1 MRILQIVIV
10 TLLAIQAVF
19 ISSEGWAIA
28 LTGASLLSLTVF
40 LYLFLILKSCDKDNA
55 HEVLIG
61 IRFHKTIQF
70 HVFSPLQ
77 RVSDL
82 KKAAAKLHGL
92 NECKASLFI
101 RFRGKKLHDEEST
114 LKAAGILKN
123 CEVLLVLPIRGGT
136 ASGFASIPVKK
147 FRPLLN
153 AIEADFHLWRAKYD
167 GQPFFSWGRLKG
179 QEVVWDGMSDC
190 IKFFFEVEKITPSE
204 KYKEY
209 YDVKRHTIATS
220 YVWAVTGLSHM
231 TGAQQVVPSSFQ
243 LDWRTDA

>member
-1 MRILQIVIV
+1 M
-10 TLLAIQAVF
+10 TLLAIETSFVWSGSKDA
-19 ISSEGWAIA
+19 GAIA
-28 LTGASLLSLTVF
+28 LSLTLTGASLLSLTVF
-40 LYLFLILKSCDKDNA
+40 VYCCLFLKSCNNENS
-55 HEVLIG
+55 HEIQIG
-61 IRFHKTIQF
+61 IRFHKAIHF

-82 KKAAAKLHGL
+82 KRAAAKLHGL
-92 NECKASLFI
+92 NEFQASSFI

-114 LKAAGILKN
+114 LKAAGILKD

-136 ASGFASIPVKK
+136 GSGFASIPVKN

-190 IKFFFEVEKITPSE
+190 IKFFFEVEKINPSE

-231 TGAQQVVPSSFQ
+231 TGAQQLVPSFQ